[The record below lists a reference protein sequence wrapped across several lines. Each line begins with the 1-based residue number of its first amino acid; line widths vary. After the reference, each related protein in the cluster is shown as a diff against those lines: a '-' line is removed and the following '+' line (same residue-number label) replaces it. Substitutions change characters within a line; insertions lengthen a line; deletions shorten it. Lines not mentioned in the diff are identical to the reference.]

1 MVWDIAMALGTM
13 RGWLGLCVVWPLLF
27 VGPARAEAQEDAPS
41 CRFICELEWKF
52 EPTFTI
58 ENLANRHR
66 VVTPDGVTERVNRE
80 LVFETILALD
90 LKTKFPRLGFTAELS
105 AAPFSDDNSAELE
118 FETNFHWLTEP
129 MSRGW
134 VTSHFDVVD
143 QFSPADRPNE
153 TRAYTHKLD
162 FELDTA
168 VHIFKRLPEGRWL
181 RGLELE
187 TSLDYLAT
195 GLPKKGDVFADGS
208 RFLDDASHWSFSFVI
223 VIPIAPF

>member
-1 MVWDIAMALGTM
+1 VVLALFFLGT
-13 RGWLGLCVVWPLLF
+13 
-27 VGPARAEAQEDAPS
+27 ASAHAEDAASS
-41 CRFICELEWKF
+41 CRLICQLEWKF

-66 VVTPDGVTERVNRE
+66 VVTPDGATERVNRE
-80 LVFETILALD
+80 FVFETALALD
-90 LKTKFPRLGFTAELS
+90 FKTKLPRLGFTAEAI
-105 AAPFSDDNSAELE
+105 AAPISDDNSVELE
-118 FETNFHWLTEP
+118 FETNFHWLTEN

-143 QFSPADRPNE
+143 QFSPAERPDSS
-153 TRAYTHKLD
+153 RSYTHKLD

-168 VHIFKRLPEGRWL
+168 VHIFNRLAEGRWL

-195 GLPKKGDVFADGS
+195 GLPKKGDVFSDGS
-208 RFLDDASHWSFSFVI
+208 RFLDDASQWSFSFVVI
-223 VIPIAPF
+223 IPIAPF

>member
-1 MVWDIAMALGTM
+1 M
-13 RGWLGLCVVWPLLF
+13 RRFWP
-27 VGPARAEAQEDAPS
+27 AP
-41 CRFICELEWKF
+41 RKQK
-52 EPTFTI
+52 
-58 ENLANRHR
+58 AA
-66 VVTPDGVTERVNRE
+66 GG
-80 LVFETILALD
+80 
-90 LKTKFPRLGFTAELS
+90 GFTGEPG

-118 FETNFHWLTEP
+118 FETNFYWLTEP

-143 QFSPADRPNE
+143 QFSPAERPNASN
-153 TRAYTHKLD
+153 AYTHKLD